1 MSLIRMQLIK
11 EQLVVNTQ
19 RILKQKYKTKY
30 DLTMSKKCCNLGGS
44 GTMTVQHNS
53 ETPKEQVAT
62 TVQKSTTDT
71 RTTK

>member
-1 MSLIRMQLIK
+1 
-11 EQLVVNTQ
+11 
-19 RILKQKYKTKY
+19 
-30 DLTMSKKCCNLGGS
+30 MSKKCCNLGGS

-62 TVQKSTTDT
+62 TVQNISTDT